1 MHGTLDQLNPTG
13 DSVCISL
20 TPRKIESTK
29 ESHFFKVLCHSK
41 GTTME
46 LYYTNSK
53 EIITEII
60 KLYKVKAREPSKHLQ
75 ALEQLRKIF
84 NNTTYA
90 AIMRVNTTTALTTP
104 TKAYSLSHKD
114 TVKWYHKSI
123 SDKHAKSLRSCPQHH
138 QKLQFIHIMN
148 PNSHHAYNSIS
159 SPKMMTTTLW
169 LSILSNIKSDTI
181 LHNIST

>member
-90 AIMRVNTTTALTTP
+90 AIMRVSTLSPTAPTATTAPTP
-104 TKAYSLSHKD
+104 SHSVTHNDTINMTSQTHWQHLSK
-114 TVKWYHKSI
+114 I
-123 SDKHAKSLRSCPQHH
+123 LQSCPQYHHHH
-138 QKLQFIHIMN
+138 Q
-148 PNSHHAYNSIS
+148 
-159 SPKMMTTTLW
+159 
-169 LSILSNIKSDTI
+169 I
-181 LHNIST
+181 LHQLKPNGHHT